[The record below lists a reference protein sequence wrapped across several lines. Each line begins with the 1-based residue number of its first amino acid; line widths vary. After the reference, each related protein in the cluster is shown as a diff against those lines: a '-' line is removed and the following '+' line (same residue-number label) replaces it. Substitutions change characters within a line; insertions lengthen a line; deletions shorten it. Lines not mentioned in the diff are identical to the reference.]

1 MANEPEYLRRIRE
14 AQAAK
19 DRRGGSAAGG
29 GDQGSLSVQEKEA
42 VKWAR
47 EVGGPDLRSMKGLTN
62 AKYALL
68 YRLASASGTTF
79 VSLEG
84 LPSRE
89 ALVERIKN
97 GLMMGEE
104 MLGGYEIRGGRP
116 AEIAVVDSEVTI
128 KMGTPRPGANP
139 LPPDKMLRKAAA
151 VAAEQ
156 AKRRP
161 AGDDRQGRGGGGK
174 GRGR

>member
-1 MANEPEYLRRIRE
+1 MSNEPEYLRRIRE
-14 AQAAK
+14 AKAQKGQKAGAGAK
-19 DRRGGSAAGG
+19 GEGGN
-29 GDQGSLSVQEKEA
+29 LSVQEQEA

-47 EVGGPDLRSMKGLTN
+47 EVGGANLRSMKGIAG

-68 YRLASASGTTF
+68 YKLASASGTTF

-89 ALVERIKN
+89 ALLERIQN

-104 MLGGYEIRGGRP
+104 MLGAYEVRGGRP
-116 AEIAVVDSEVTI
+116 AEISVVESAVQL
-128 KMGTPRPGANP
+128 KMGHPRPGANP

-151 VAAEQ
+151 EAAEL
-156 AKRRP
+156 AKKRP
-161 AGDDRQGRGGGGK
+161 LGGDRDRDRRGGGG
-174 GRGR
+174 RGR

>member
-1 MANEPEYLRRIRE
+1 MSNEPEYLRRIRE
-14 AQAAK
+14 AKAQK
-19 DRRGGSAAGG
+19 GSKAAAGK
-29 GDQGSLSVQEKEA
+29 GDGPGLSVQEQEA

-47 EVGGPDLRSMKGLTN
+47 ELGGTNLRSMKGVAG

-68 YRLASASGTTF
+68 YKLASASGTTF

-84 LPSRE
+84 LASRE
-89 ALVERIKN
+89 ALLERIRN

-104 MLGGYEIRGGRP
+104 MLGAYEIRGGRP
-116 AEIAVVDSEVTI
+116 AEISVVDSEVQL

-151 VAAEQ
+151 EAAEL

-161 AGDDRQGRGGGGK
+161 AGGDRERRGG
-174 GRGR
+174 RR

>member
-1 MANEPEYLRRIRE
+1 MSNEPEYLRRIRE
-14 AQAAK
+14 AKAQKGQKGA
-19 DRRGGSAAGG
+19 AAGKG
-29 GDQGSLSVQEKEA
+29 EGAGLSVQEQEA

-47 EVGGPDLRSMKGLTN
+47 ELGGTNLRSMKNMAG

-68 YRLASASGTTF
+68 YKLASASGTTF

-84 LPSRE
+84 LSSRE
-89 ALVERIKN
+89 ALLERIRS

-104 MLGGYEIRGGRP
+104 MLGAYEVRGGRP
-116 AEIAVVDSEVTI
+116 AEVSVVDSEVQL

-139 LPPDKMLRKAAA
+139 LPPEKMLRKAAA

-161 AGDDRQGRGGGGK
+161 AGGDRDRPRGGGRK
-174 GRGR
+174 

>member
-1 MANEPEYLRRIRE
+1 MSNEPEYLRRIRE
-14 AQAAK
+14 AKAQKAK
-19 DRRGGSAAGG
+19 AGAAGAKG
-29 GDQGSLSVQEKEA
+29 EHGNLSVQEQEA

-47 EVGGPDLRSMKGLTN
+47 ELGGANLRSMKGVAG

-68 YRLASASGTTF
+68 YKLASASGTTF

-84 LPSRE
+84 LSSRE
-89 ALVERIKN
+89 ALLERIRS
-97 GLMMGEE
+97 GLSMGEE

-116 AEIAVVDSEVTI
+116 AEISVVNSEVQI
-128 KMGTPRPGANP
+128 KMGAARPGANP

-151 VAAEQ
+151 EAAEL

-161 AGDDRQGRGGGGK
+161 AGGDRDRNQRGGGG
-174 GRGR
+174 RGR